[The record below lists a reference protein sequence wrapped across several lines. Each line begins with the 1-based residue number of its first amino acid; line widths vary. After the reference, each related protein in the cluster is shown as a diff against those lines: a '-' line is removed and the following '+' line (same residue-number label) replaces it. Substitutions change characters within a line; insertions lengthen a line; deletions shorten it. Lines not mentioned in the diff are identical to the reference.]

1 MKRVL
6 QFKKTDAGYAC
17 FENDENVFEI
27 AKSNLQFDVK
37 AFYQAFYSEDKDF
50 EDIEVENC
58 IPDDKDGKRVYDCI
72 VLLMSKIKEK
82 LAELP
87 PEDSDESSSEDDDF
101 AEDQLNYEMITEQK
115 LITTGCGNYLHP
127 VLFTIGT

>member
-1 MKRVL
+1 MKRML

-58 IPDDKDGKRVYDCI
+58 IPDDKYGKRVYDCI
-72 VLLMSKIKEK
+72 VLLISKIKEK
-82 LAELP
+82 FAELP
-87 PEDSDESSSEDDDF
+87 LEDSDETSPEDDDP
-101 AEDQLNYEMITEQK
+101 AED
-115 LITTGCGNYLHP
+115 
-127 VLFTIGT
+127 

>member
-1 MKRVL
+1 MKRML
-6 QFKKTDAGYAC
+6 QFKKTDEGYAC

-37 AFYQAFYSEDKDF
+37 EFYQAFYSEDKDF

-87 PEDSDESSSEDDDF
+87 PEDSDESSSEEDDL
-101 AEDQLNYEMITEQK
+101 AED
-115 LITTGCGNYLHP
+115 
-127 VLFTIGT
+127 

>member
-1 MKRVL
+1 MKRML
-6 QFKKTDAGYAC
+6 QFKKTHTGYAC

-37 AFYQAFYSEDKDF
+37 AFYQVFYSEDKDF

-72 VLLMSKIKEK
+72 VRLISMIKEK

-87 PEDSDESSSEDDDF
+87 PEDSDESLSDDD
-101 AEDQLNYEMITEQK
+101 EIPEE
-115 LITTGCGNYLHP
+115 
-127 VLFTIGT
+127 

>member
-1 MKRVL
+1 MKRML

-17 FENDENVFEI
+17 FENDENDFEI

-58 IPDDKDGKRVYDCI
+58 IPDDKYGKRVYDCI
-72 VLLMSKIKEK
+72 VFLISKIKEK
-82 LAELP
+82 FAELP
-87 PEDSDESSSEDDDF
+87 PEDSDETSPEDDDP
-101 AEDQLNYEMITEQK
+101 AED
-115 LITTGCGNYLHP
+115 
-127 VLFTIGT
+127 

>member
-1 MKRVL
+1 MKRML
-6 QFKKTDAGYAC
+6 QFKKTYAGYAC

-58 IPDDKDGKRVYDCI
+58 IPDDKYGKRVYDCI
-72 VLLMSKIKEK
+72 VLLISKIKEK
-82 LAELP
+82 FAELP
-87 PEDSDESSSEDDDF
+87 PEDSDETSPEDDDP
-101 AEDQLNYEMITEQK
+101 AED
-115 LITTGCGNYLHP
+115 
-127 VLFTIGT
+127 

>member
-1 MKRVL
+1 MKIML

-58 IPDDKDGKRVYDCI
+58 IPDDKYGKRVYDCI
-72 VLLMSKIKEK
+72 VLLISKIKEK
-82 LAELP
+82 FAELP
-87 PEDSDESSSEDDDF
+87 PEDSDETSPEDDDP
-101 AEDQLNYEMITEQK
+101 AED
-115 LITTGCGNYLHP
+115 
-127 VLFTIGT
+127 

>member
-1 MKRVL
+1 MKRML

-17 FENDENVFEI
+17 FENEENVFEI
-27 AKSNLQFDVK
+27 TKSNLQFDVR

-58 IPDDKDGKRVYDCI
+58 IPEDKDGKRVYDCI

-87 PEDSDESSSEDDDF
+87 PEDSDELSPEDDDPV
-101 AEDQLNYEMITEQK
+101 EEYPDYEMITE
-115 LITTGCGNYLHP
+115 
-127 VLFTIGT
+127 

>member
-1 MKRVL
+1 MKRML

-27 AKSNLQFDVK
+27 EKSNLQFDVK
-37 AFYQAFYSEDKDF
+37 VFYQDFYSEDKNF

-58 IPDDKDGKRVYDCI
+58 IPDDKDGKRVYECI

-87 PEDSDESSSEDDDF
+87 PEDKDDDF
-101 AEDQLNYEMITEQK
+101 ADE
-115 LITTGCGNYLHP
+115 
-127 VLFTIGT
+127 

>member
-1 MKRVL
+1 MKRML

-27 AKSNLQFDVK
+27 EKSNLQFDVK
-37 AFYQAFYSEDKDF
+37 VFYQAFYSEDKDF
-50 EDIEVENC
+50 EDIEVKNC
-58 IPDDKDGKRVYDCI
+58 IPDDKDGKRVYECI

-87 PEDSDESSSEDDDF
+87 PEDKDDDF
-101 AEDQLNYEMITEQK
+101 ADE
-115 LITTGCGNYLHP
+115 
-127 VLFTIGT
+127 

>member
-1 MKRVL
+1 MKRML
-6 QFKKTDAGYAC
+6 QFKNTDAGYAC

-58 IPDDKDGKRVYDCI
+58 IPDDKYGKRVYDCI
-72 VLLMSKIKEK
+72 VLLISKIKEK
-82 LAELP
+82 FAELP
-87 PEDSDESSSEDDDF
+87 PEDSDETSPEDDDP
-101 AEDQLNYEMITEQK
+101 AED
-115 LITTGCGNYLHP
+115 
-127 VLFTIGT
+127 